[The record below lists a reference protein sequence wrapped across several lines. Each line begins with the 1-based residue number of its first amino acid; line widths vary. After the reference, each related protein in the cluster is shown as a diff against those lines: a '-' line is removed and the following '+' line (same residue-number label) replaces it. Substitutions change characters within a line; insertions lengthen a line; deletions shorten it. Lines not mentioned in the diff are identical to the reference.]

1 MKLKFESVSI
11 FLRVLPPTLDLE
23 KVSLLTK
30 FFGFHLKKKKKKV
43 YGGVSL
49 LTKGECSR
57 KIDNVWMSLWVVFS
71 P

>member
-49 LTKGECSR
+49 LTK
-57 KIDNVWMSLWVVFS
+57 FF
-71 P
+71 